1 MILVVLLLKQTKSAL
16 NGKEINLTA
25 GNTTIKSN
33 NFNVDKNGNVKCNN
47 AELKNILID
56 DGEINLQDTGEEDV
70 SPVINIKSTDNSA
83 ISEHRSW
90 GSKYKYYDD
99 YAHIIENGFVIGNE
113 NGTGMFTNILRNIWM
128 CDDGQGTVHFQLI
141 PDYCYIRD
149 IRYDY
154 LSQRSLEKIKKNI
167 EKYNGN
173 VIDII
178 KNSEIYEYN
187 LKTENDNHKKHI
199 GFIIGNKY
207 KTPKEITNNDE
218 SGIDIYSMSSIMW
231 RAIQEQQEQIEILQ
245 NKIKE
250 MEEKLNEKN

>member
-1 MILVVLLLKQTKSAL
+1 MKPIKLAL
-16 NGKEINLTA
+16 NGKEINLTSDDI
-25 GNTTIKSN
+25 NINST
-33 NFNVDKNGNVKCNN
+33 NFKVDKNGNLTCKS
-47 AELKNILID
+47 ASLTDILIN

-70 SPVINIKSTDNSA
+70 SPVINIKSTDNSV

-99 YAHIIENGFVIGNE
+99 YAHITENGFVIGNE

-128 CDDGQGTVHFQLI
+128 YDDGQGTVHFQLI

-199 GFIIGNKY
+199 GFVIGNKY

-231 RAIQEQQEQIEILQ
+231 RAIQEQQETIENQQKTINDL
-245 NKIKE
+245 IKRIE
-250 MEEKLNEKN
+250 RLEEK

>member
-1 MILVVLLLKQTKSAL
+1 MKPIKLAL

-25 GNTTIKSN
+25 DNTIIKSN

-56 DGEINLQDTGEEDV
+56 DGEINLQDTGDETE
-70 SPVINIKSTDNSA
+70 SPVLNIKSFDSSVT
-83 ISEHRSW
+83 SEHRSW

-99 YAHIIENGFVIGNE
+99 YSYINENGFFIGNE
-113 NGTGMFTNILRNIWM
+113 NGTGMFTNILRNLWM
-128 CDDGQGTVHFQLI
+128 YDDGQGTVHFQLI

-167 EKYNGN
+167 EKYNG
-173 VIDII
+173 DALEII
-178 KNSEIYEYN
+178 KNSDIYEYN
-187 LKTENDNHKKHI
+187 LKTENNNHKKHI
-199 GFIIGNKY
+199 GFVIGDKY

-231 RAIQEQQEQIEILQ
+231 RAIQEQQETIENQ
-245 NKIKE
+245 QKIINNLIKRIE
-250 MEEKLNEKN
+250 RLEEK